1 VPVPAAARDP
11 PRRALAQ
18 EGVPTGVH
26 YAVALNREPC
36 FAACDPAAAPRA
48 ERLTDRVISLPIHA
62 GLTGAEVGRVVGGL
76 ERAWASGPC
85 ETSAGAE
92 RPTRE

>member
-1 VPVPAAARDP
+1 
-11 PRRALAQ
+11 
-18 EGVPTGVH
+18 VH

-36 FAACDPAAAPRA
+36 FAGCDPADAPQA
-48 ERLTDRVISLPIHA
+48 ERLTDPVISLPIHA